1 MLKPSSGEQK
11 MSLTEKQINWD
22 TAVVDGTPTGDHS
35 PWISMQN
42 LKLNNGQC
50 NHKKDQM
57 DDIGVN
63 QNLKP
68 KARANND
75 DVFLYLRISQEKFW
89 EQNYWFIRTEMLKQI
104 SC

>member
-1 MLKPSSGEQK
+1 
-11 MSLTEKQINWD
+11 
-22 TAVVDGTPTGDHS
+22 
-35 PWISMQN
+35 
-42 LKLNNGQC
+42 
-50 NHKKDQM
+50 M

-89 EQNYWFIRTEMLKQI
+89 EQNYWFIRTEMLK
-104 SC
+104 